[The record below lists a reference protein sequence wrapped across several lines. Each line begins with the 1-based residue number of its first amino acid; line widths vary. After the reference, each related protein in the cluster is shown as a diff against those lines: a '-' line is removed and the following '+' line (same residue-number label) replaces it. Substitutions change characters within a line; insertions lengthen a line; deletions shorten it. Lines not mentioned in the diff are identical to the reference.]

1 MTVIAAVAVIQ
12 WADARV
18 AATLIDD
25 RPWLAHLIERLR
37 RASCV
42 SRVVVVCHPGCAAL
56 ITPLVPPDVAVE
68 LSTDPSTW
76 GATAPADLVAR
87 CLVTQ
92 LFVDPA
98 QIDRLAASPRGPAVQ
113 RIHAA
118 LAPCDDIDL
127 SGGAYVDLVTP
138 AGCAAAARGA
148 AWPDGAVLAVPSP
161 PEPPELWLHSAAD
174 AGWGV
179 TVQRALLAH
188 GASGEL
194 SAVDAVLT
202 AERLWRFGFWPDGI
216 GAGPSRVLTVR
227 CQPAPLFMRL
237 LRHLAHLPAA
247 TLDVVC
253 PAGLAAQ
260 TAALPGVSAV
270 VPFDG
275 PSFDIDRVGGAW
287 LEAVRARHYDVC
299 LVPRRTAD
307 GEGFA
312 NVTALG
318 AASGAKVAAW
328 IDLRGR
334 TGWLAGVPC
343 GWEPWV
349 GEPPPWLDEAALRER
364 ATQALRRFA
373 PVTSGGPAPDTD
385 AEVAA
390 RETTARIVARLD
402 ESIACQALLDN
413 PDAGLELSPWFV
425 HQAPAVVATH
435 AAVARLR
442 AAARPVAARVTA
454 AVDRVLEHSIGL
466 LCDVAPGAGA
476 DGRVDAARRATESL
490 GALVARLEAAPD
502 GSGDEAEALALCQQL
517 ARTVAYAAGGRAAV
531 APTGRG

>member
-1 MTVIAAVAVIQ
+1 MTVIAAVAVVQ

-68 LSTDPSTW
+68 LSTDPWTW
-76 GATAPADLVAR
+76 GAAAPADLVAR
-87 CLVTQ
+87 CQVTQ
-92 LFVDPA
+92 LFVDPV
-98 QIDRLAASPRGPAVQ
+98 QIDRLAASPRGPQVQ
-113 RIHAA
+113 RLHAA
-118 LAPCDDIDL
+118 LPQCDDIDL
-127 SGGAYVDLVTP
+127 SGGAYVDLLTP
-138 AGCAAAARGA
+138 AGCASAARGA

-188 GASGEL
+188 GVCGDL

-202 AERLWRFGFWPDGI
+202 AERLRRFDFWLDGI
-216 GAGPSRVLTVR
+216 GTGPSRVLTVR

-253 PAGLAAQ
+253 PAALAAD
-260 TAALPGVSAV
+260 TAALPGVGAV

-275 PSFDIDRVGGAW
+275 PSFDMDRVGGAW
-287 LEAVRARHYDVC
+287 LEAVRARRYDLC

-307 GEGFA
+307 GDGFA

-334 TGWLAGVPC
+334 TGWLAGLPC

-349 GEPPPWLDEAALRER
+349 GEPPPWLDAAALRER
-364 ATQALRRFA
+364 AAQALRHFA
-373 PVTSGGPAPDTD
+373 PVAPAEAGAAGD
-385 AEVAA
+385 AEAAA
-390 RETTARIVARLD
+390 RDTTARIVARMD
-402 ESIACQALLDN
+402 ESIICQALLDN
-413 PDAGLELSPWFV
+413 PDAGLDLAPWLL

-442 AAARPVAARVTA
+442 AAARPVTARTTA
-454 AVDRVLEHSIGL
+454 AVDRILEHSIGQ
-466 LCDVAPGAGA
+466 LCDIAAGVRT
-476 DGRVDAARRATESL
+476 DGRIDTARQVTEAL
-490 GALVARLEAAPD
+490 GALVARIEAARD
-502 GSGDEAEALALCQQL
+502 GSDDEADALALCQQL
-517 ARTVAYAAGGRAAV
+517 ARTAVHSAAAV
-531 APTGRG
+531 ARVGVTGRS